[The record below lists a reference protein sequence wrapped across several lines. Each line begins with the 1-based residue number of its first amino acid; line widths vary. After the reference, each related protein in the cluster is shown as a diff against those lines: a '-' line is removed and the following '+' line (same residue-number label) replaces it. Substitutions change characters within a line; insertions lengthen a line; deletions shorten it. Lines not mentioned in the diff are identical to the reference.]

1 MTMTICRTTG
11 PLAIYA
17 THFRSWPA
25 LADELCV
32 ARDRLAEACVF
43 SDLHLG
49 AWKGHWVGRE
59 IYAQLGLA
67 FPAHNQPRIGVQAQP
82 IDESRYIG
90 ELTDNEARGDFNT
103 LLSYQ
108 LAGEI
113 LDRMHQLGKPW
124 IVVLAPDE
132 SERWGD
138 DNIRLINFLA
148 QGCRDAG
155 CDLVL
160 VFTRGFP
167 RLHGSERWDLRW
179 LDPGVESV
187 PARVPAGTAVSAIPG
202 IIPARLLE
210 EHGAPPDALVLDDGR
225 VVHSPLS
232 RRHPDQPAR
241 ALLASFLDGPG
252 SLEYQWLAA
261 YCFADEV
268 ADDEEVGVLFASAS
282 HRSGEGGDDVVLKL
296 LDRARRKTTSA
307 ELLGWADMQRQ
318 SAALRLRRW
327 TQVASGPLPPDEANP
342 SVTLLLLLSKAW
354 GLVMT
359 GRAAEAE
366 LYFQRCRELWSTRQ
380 DSKFYLYLLNVSA
393 LNKLRLGALDDAL
406 ELEQT
411 IERALAAET
420 PTDWHATYINM
431 INQARLYKKANDLV
445 TCEAYYRK
453 AFAIT
458 EGLRSESDLF
468 YTCLC
473 FAQLEERK
481 GRHDEALRCWLR
493 AAIHWLSA
501 PVPEATAPR
510 VVEAVTRGP
519 RGELV
524 EPVSQRLR
532 EQLDVA
538 WLRAGRDPAPT
549 EPADCVSCAPSFAR
563 VESVAQPEIRCA
575 LGGDGW
581 AVFVGHDPAPARFD
595 GAEYQQ
601 LARRVWQLLRILS
614 GRTDLP
620 DACAILTDAQLGS
633 DLPRTLDETLGSAAR
648 FGVGTVIFAHQRVEL
663 DDRHAAAIRARARVG
678 LAPGVATLD
687 RTPDR
692 LVVSY
697 KRYRRPLTLAPDEAA
712 VVQRLTQDST
722 VGSLAVPPAVLADL
736 ETRRV
741 VQIRVQG
748 GGDGA

>member
-1 MTMTICRTTG
+1 MTICRTTG
-11 PLAIYA
+11 PLAIHA
-17 THFRSWPA
+17 TRFRSWPA
-25 LADELCV
+25 LANELSV
-32 ARDRLAEACVF
+32 AHDRLAAACVF

-49 AWKGHWVGRE
+49 AWKGHWIGRE
-59 IYAQLGLA
+59 LYTQLGLA
-67 FPAHNQPRIGVQAQP
+67 FPEQNQPRIGLQAQQ

-90 ELTDNEARGDFNT
+90 DLTDNEARGDFNT
-103 LLSYQ
+103 LLSYR

-113 LDRMHQLGKPW
+113 LDRMYQLGRPW

-138 DNIRLINFLA
+138 ENVLLINFLA
-148 QGCRDAG
+148 QGCQDAG

-160 VFTRGFP
+160 VFTRGLA

-179 LDPGVESV
+179 LDTGAQPVA
-187 PARVPAGTAVSAIPG
+187 ARVPAGTAVSAIPG
-202 IIPARLLE
+202 IIPARFIE
-210 EHGAPPDALVLDDGR
+210 EHGVPPDALVLDDGR

-232 RRHPDQPAR
+232 RRHPNQPAR

-252 SLEYQWLAA
+252 SLECQWLAA

-296 LDRARRKTTSA
+296 LDRAKRKTAST
-307 ELLGWADMQRQ
+307 ELLAWADAQRQ
-318 SAALRLRRW
+318 SAMLRLRRW
-327 TQVASGPLPPDEANP
+327 TQAADGPIPPDEAHP
-342 SVTLLLLLSKAW
+342 SVKLLLFLTKAW

-366 LYFQRCRELWSTRQ
+366 PYFQRCRDLGSARR

-393 LNKLRLGALDDAL
+393 LNKLRLGAFNDAL
-406 ELEQT
+406 QLEQT

-431 INQARLYKKANDLV
+431 INQARLYKKVNDLV

-510 VVEAVTRGP
+510 VVEAITRGP
-519 RGELV
+519 RGEFV
-524 EPVSQRLR
+524 EQVSQRLR

-538 WLRAGRDPAPT
+538 WLRAGRVPAPF
-549 EPADCVSCAPSFAR
+549 EPADRVPCVPSFAR
-563 VESVAQPEIRCA
+563 VESVAQPELRCA

-581 AVFVGHDPAPARFD
+581 AVFVGRDPAPARFD
-595 GAEYQQ
+595 GAEYQE

-614 GRTDLP
+614 GHTDLP

-633 DLPRTLDETLGSAAR
+633 DLPRTLDETVGSAAR
-648 FGVGTVIFAHQRVEL
+648 FGVRTVMFAHRRVEL
-663 DDRHAAAIRARARVG
+663 DDRQAAGMWARARVE
-678 LAPGVATLD
+678 LAPGVAALA
-687 RTPDR
+687 RTTDR

-697 KRYRRPLTLAPDEAA
+697 KRYRRPLALPPGDADL
-712 VVQRLTQDST
+712 VQRLTPDST
-722 VGSLAVPPAVLADL
+722 VESLAVPPVVLTDL
-736 ETRRV
+736 ETKRV
-741 VQIRVQG
+741 VRVRIQG
-748 GGDGA
+748 GNDGA

>member
-1 MTMTICRTTG
+1 MTICRTTE
-11 PLAIYA
+11 PLAIHA
-17 THFRSWPA
+17 THFRSWPQ
-25 LADELCV
+25 LADELSV
-32 ARDRLAEACVF
+32 ARDRLAAACVF

-49 AWKGHWVGRE
+49 AWKGHWLGRE
-59 IYAQLGLA
+59 LYAQLGLA
-67 FPAHNQPRIGVQAQP
+67 FPEQSQPRIGLQAQQ

-90 ELTDNEARGDFNT
+90 DLTDNEARGDFNT

-113 LDRMHQLGKPW
+113 LDRMHQLGRTW

-138 DNIRLINFLA
+138 DNVRLINFLA
-148 QGCRDAG
+148 QGCQDAG

-160 VFTRGFP
+160 VFTRGLA

-179 LDPGVESV
+179 LDPGAQPV

-202 IIPARLLE
+202 IIPARFIE
-210 EHGAPPDALVLDDGR
+210 EHGVPPDALVLDDRR

-241 ALLASFLDGPG
+241 ALLAGFLDGPG

-261 YCFADEV
+261 YCV
-268 ADDEEVGVLFASAS
+268 ADDVADDDEVGILFASAS

-296 LDRARRKTTSA
+296 LDRAKRKTASA
-307 ELLGWADMQRQ
+307 ELRSWADAQRQ
-318 SAALRLRRW
+318 SAVLRLRRW
-327 TQVASGPLPPDEANP
+327 AQAADGPLPPDEAHA
-342 SVTLLLLLSKAW
+342 SVKLLLFLTKAW

-366 LYFQRCRELWSTRQ
+366 PYFQRCRDLGGARR

-393 LNKLRLGALDDAL
+393 LNKLRLGAFDDAFQL
-406 ELEQT
+406 EKT

-420 PTDWHATYINM
+420 PTDWHATYINT
-431 INQARLYKKANDLV
+431 INQARLYKKANDLA

-473 FAQLEERK
+473 FAQLEDRK

-510 VVEAVTRGP
+510 VVEAITLGP
-519 RGELV
+519 RGEIV
-524 EPVSQRLR
+524 EEVSRRVR

-538 WLRAGRDPAPT
+538 WCRAGRDPAPA
-549 EPADCVSCAPSFAR
+549 EPADRVPCAPSFAR
-563 VESVAQPEIRCA
+563 VDSVAQPELRCA
-575 LGGDGW
+575 LGSDGW
-581 AVFVGHDPAPARFD
+581 AVFVGRDPAPARFD
-595 GAEYQQ
+595 GAEYQE

-633 DLPRTLDETLGSAAR
+633 DLPRTLNETVGSAAR
-648 FGVGTVIFAHQRVEL
+648 FGVRTVMFAHRRVEL
-663 DDRHAAAIRARARVG
+663 DDRQAAGMWACARVE
-678 LAPGVATLD
+678 LAPGVAALD
-687 RTPDR
+687 RATDR

-697 KRYRRPLTLAPDEAA
+697 KRYRRPLALPPGETE
-712 VVQRLTQDST
+712 VVLRLTNDST
-722 VGSLAVPPAVLADL
+722 VESLAVPPAVLADL
-736 ETRRV
+736 ETQRV
-741 VQIRVQG
+741 VRIRIQG